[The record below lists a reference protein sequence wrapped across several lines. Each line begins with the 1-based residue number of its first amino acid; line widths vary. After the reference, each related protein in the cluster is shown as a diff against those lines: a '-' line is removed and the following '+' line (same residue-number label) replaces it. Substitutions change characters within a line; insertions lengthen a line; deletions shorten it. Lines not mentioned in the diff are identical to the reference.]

1 MLGIRAF
8 NNQPVHITYL
18 LSVLATSLAPSIS
31 VTAIAR
37 VEEVVGGCGIGVREA
52 SDVEVTE
59 VEVTKMREIS

>member
-8 NNQPVHITYL
+8 NNQPVQITYL

-37 VEEVVGGCGIGVREA
+37 VEEVVGGSGIGVREA